1 LSAAKIKMEKI
12 NKVFKTKRQTIVA
25 LSDIDIE
32 VGEKEFIA
40 IVGPSGCGKSTIIRI
55 INDIIKPTSGDIY
68 IDGNKFGKKVP
79 REVVRKMGFIFQ
91 QPNLLPW
98 LTVRGNIELPLKVF
112 GEYNSA
118 SKDKTDVLLEM
129 MGLKEYQNAYP
140 SALSGGMTQRVGVL
154 RAMIHNPEILLM
166 DEPFGALDEKLREQ
180 MDIKLLEIWER
191 LQQTIVFITH
201 NIVEA
206 VLLASKIYVMNTNPG
221 RIVEKIEVD
230 FPYPRDPEILIDPKF
245 IAYTNRI
252 VSLIG
257 ELHLKE
263 IK

>member
-180 MDIKLLEIWER
+180 MDIKLLEAI
-191 LQQTIVFITH
+191 
-201 NIVEA
+201 
-206 VLLASKIYVMNTNPG
+206 
-221 RIVEKIEVD
+221 
-230 FPYPRDPEILIDPKF
+230 
-245 IAYTNRI
+245 
-252 VSLIG
+252 
-257 ELHLKE
+257 
-263 IK
+263 